1 MFVELTPGRAYRL
14 LKSGPVALVSTRGT
28 DGQPNLMTMGVHM
41 MIRHDPPLVGAVL
54 ANGPTAIVRSWKPA
68 NAR

>member
-1 MFVELTPGRAYRL
+1 MFVELPLGTAYRL

-28 DGQPNLMTMGVHM
+28 DGQPNLMTMGAHM

-54 ANGPTAIVRSWKPA
+54 AHGSTVIVRSWKSA